1 MSKYILLADEDKR
14 ILTLMETAIRY
25 FYNEDIVFVQ
35 TESQFLQTI
44 EKKGYPE
51 LVIVSSSLLLRNDD
65 NLYTAISSW
74 SDILFPIIV
83 TSLDP
88 LHDFLSYPLISSWVS
103 KPIDVEDFTSLIK
116 SYTEVVAKEI
126 PSHIPVEMNLL
137 LTLERKDFDLYLKLS
152 GKNYIKI
159 VNRGASFTPEDAQ
172 KLKAKG
178 ITKLFVPASSC
189 FSLIREMQESFC
201 AENVPKHS
209 EEVLIISHLE
219 QMEMIGNEL
228 GWSKEIIAESEKT
241 VRRAI
246 EIFKKSS
253 DLHAVLEELLRNRQT
268 DFSEH
273 VGLLSFIICALA
285 SQMKIPGENAEI
297 KLALAALLHDVK
309 LKPEIYHDVED
320 WNRKA
325 SALEDRSS
333 QVMGYRNHPLEG
345 AAFVQKIDLIPPDID
360 RIILQHHER
369 PDGTGFPRSLG
380 ASRITYLAAVFI
392 VCEELVHFIK
402 RGGNLTT
409 SLRDFMTWGEAYFD
423 QAHFKNIFA
432 EMKELIKL
440 RL

>member
-1 MSKYILLADEDKR
+1 
-14 ILTLMETAIRY
+14 MEAAIRY
-25 FYNEDIVFVQ
+25 FYPHGVEFAQ
-35 TESQFLQTI
+35 SESQFLQLV

-51 LVIVSSSLLLRNDD
+51 LMIVSSSLLLRNNE

-74 SDILFPIIV
+74 NDIVFPIIV

-116 SYTEVVAKEI
+116 SYTEVVDKEI
-126 PSHIPVEMNLL
+126 PSHIPVDMTLL
-137 LTLERKDFDLYLKLS
+137 LTLERKDYDLYLKLS
-152 GKNYIKI
+152 GKNFVKI
-159 VNRGASFTPEDAQ
+159 FNRGSSFTPEDVK
-172 KLKAKG
+172 KLKSKG

-189 FSLIREMQESFC
+189 FALIREMQESYSSSDVH
-201 AENVPKHS
+201 AHS

-219 QMEMIGNEL
+219 QMEKIGSEL
-228 GWSKEIIAESEKT
+228 GWSKEILEASEKT

-246 EIFKKSS
+246 EVFKKSS
-253 DLHAVLEELLRNRQT
+253 DLHSVLENILRHRQT

-309 LKPEIYHDVED
+309 VNPEIYHEVED

-325 SALEDRSS
+325 SSLSDRSS
-333 QVMGYRNHPLEG
+333 AVTSYRNHPVDG
-345 AAFVQKIDLIPPDID
+345 ASFVQKIDSILPDID

-369 PDGTGFPRSLG
+369 PDGTGFPRALG

-392 VCEELVHFIK
+392 VSEELVHFIK

-409 SLRDFMTWGEAYFD
+409 SLKDFMTWGEAYFD
-423 QAHFKNIFA
+423 QALFKNIFA
-432 EMKELIKL
+432 EMKDLIKL
-440 RL
+440 RF

>member
-1 MSKYILLADEDKR
+1 MPRYILLADEDQR

-25 FYNEDIVFVQ
+25 FYSHEVEFAKN
-35 TESQFLQTI
+35 ESQFLQLI

-51 LVIVSSSLLLRNDD
+51 LVIVSSSLLLRNDE

-74 SDILFPIIV
+74 NDVIFPIVV

-88 LHDFLSYPLISSWVS
+88 LHDFLQYPLISSWVS

-116 SYTEVVAKEI
+116 SYTEVVTKEV
-126 PSHIPVEMNLL
+126 PSHVPVDMNLL

-152 GKNYIKI
+152 GKNFVKI
-159 VNRGASFTPEDAQ
+159 FNRGASFTPEDAK

-178 ITKLFVPASSC
+178 IDRLFVPASSC
-189 FSLIREMQESFC
+189 FALIREMQEEYSSEKIP
-201 AENVPKHS
+201 ANS

-219 QMEMIGNEL
+219 QMEKIGGEL
-228 GWSKEIIAESEKT
+228 GWSKDILEASEKT

-246 EIFKKSS
+246 DVFKKSP
-253 DLHAVLEELLRNRQT
+253 DLHTVLQDILRHRHS
-268 DFSEH
+268 DFSDH

-309 LKPEIYHDVED
+309 VNPENYHEVED

-325 SALEDRSS
+325 SALDDRSAP
-333 QVMGYRNHPLEG
+333 VMSYRNHPLEG
-345 AAFVQKIDLIPPDID
+345 AQFVQKIDLIPPDVD

-409 SLRDFMTWGEAYFD
+409 SLRDFMTWGEVYFD